1 MINSH
6 IQTNQ
11 LLSVDDFNVPKESLA
26 QLASFDSTN
35 ANMCENINKNLFII
49 CVLIEWEYDPFQQKK
64 CFKSSSI
71 PASLPFWFQH
81 L

>member
-1 MINSH
+1 MINNH

-49 CVLIEWEYDPFQQKK
+49 CMLIE
-64 CFKSSSI
+64 
-71 PASLPFWFQH
+71 
-81 L
+81 

>member
-1 MINSH
+1 MNNIFYIPKTLLLIKIIFPKRKYKMINNH

-49 CVLIEWEYDPFQQKK
+49 CMLIE
-64 CFKSSSI
+64 
-71 PASLPFWFQH
+71 
-81 L
+81 